1 VTFPCQLSLYL
12 PSLAIPTKT
21 TNVIEMIL
29 VKKLHVVQWTRNH
42 SGRWQSRDRVGWIG
56 FGIVYHDLA
65 KQENNYSTIDD
76 QQKPIAD
83 ILRYTKHPSFSLEI
97 SLTGLR
103 LVIQAMWDMFVAA
116 VSEIQYSVGT
126 RIKCSVPAF

>member
-42 SGRWQSRDRVGWIG
+42 S
-56 FGIVYHDLA
+56 GIVYHDLA